1 MAFIVSVEVT
11 YGWVPDGAGPMF
23 TGQRQADFPGGGA
36 NGASTLAVF
45 AAQSAKDYVGEIV
58 PGGDSPSS
66 ANFQTALNNAAAD
79 LYTQLTTAGDVPGF
93 TSGTLLAL
101 VQGWSTGNP

>member
-1 MAFIVSVEVT
+1 MAYIVKLTAE
-11 YGWVPDGAGPMF
+11 YGWVPDGSGPMMI
-23 TGQRQADFPGGGA
+23 GQRQANFPAGGVGGA
-36 NGASTLAVF
+36 TPLTVF
-45 AAQSAKDYVGEIV
+45 AAQSASDYAGELV
-58 PGGDSPSS
+58 PGGDSPTG
-66 ANFQTALNNAAAD
+66 ANFQTALNAAAAD